1 MEIKRKTEKA
11 QIQPTIMWAG
21 MRRDFTRK
29 DNNAAVPSHE
39 SVVDEIVWRLEHR
52 Q

>member
-1 MEIKRKTEKA
+1 MEMKHKSRDIR
-11 QIQPTIMWAG
+11 IRPVIMWAG
-21 MRRDFTRK
+21 MRRDFTRR

-39 SVVDEIVWRLEHR
+39 SVIDEIAWRLEHR